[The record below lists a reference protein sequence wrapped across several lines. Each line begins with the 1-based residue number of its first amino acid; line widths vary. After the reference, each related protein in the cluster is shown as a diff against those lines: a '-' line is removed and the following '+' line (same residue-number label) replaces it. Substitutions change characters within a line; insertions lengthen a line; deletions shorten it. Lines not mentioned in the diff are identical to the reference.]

1 LTIVVV
7 GAIGGLVYYDETE
20 RSDAA
25 LEDLG
30 ERQVE
35 LARVV
40 ALDPTPA
47 HTQLTDSIV
56 ELAPSGGRF
65 TPVDLPELHSV
76 SRMVRLEPDRAA
88 LLGLPARTAMVGLAR
103 TNDGSTLAVA
113 TSAAH
118 QRDRDRAGRM
128 RVL

>member
-1 LTIVVV
+1 MDVAHPLPNRGPRRDGAFMIRTGWFVALTIVVG

-20 RSDAA
+20 RSEAA

-47 HTQLTDSIV
+47 HTQLTDSVV

-65 TPVDLPELHSV
+65 APVDLPELHGAGRV
-76 SRMVRLEPDRAA
+76 VRLPPERAA
-88 LLGLPARTAMVGLAR
+88 LLGMPARTAM
-103 TNDGSTLAVA
+103 
-113 TSAAH
+113 
-118 QRDRDRAGRM
+118 
-128 RVL
+128 